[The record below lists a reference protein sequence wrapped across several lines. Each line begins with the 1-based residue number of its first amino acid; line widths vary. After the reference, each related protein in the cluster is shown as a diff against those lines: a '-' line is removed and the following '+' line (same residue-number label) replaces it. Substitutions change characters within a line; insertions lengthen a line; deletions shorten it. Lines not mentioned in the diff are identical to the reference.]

1 MEPSV
6 QDRDPNIIHSGLS
19 RTVTREGATVEVL
32 IYRLEHDPKWA
43 LEVVNEAK
51 TSTVWDALFDTDD
64 EALQAFEL
72 ALAEEGIDA
81 FLDRSNVIEFP
92 RLH

>member
-1 MEPSV
+1 MH
-6 QDRDPNIIHSGLS
+6 DRDPNIIHSGLS
-19 RTVTREGATVEVL
+19 RTVTIQGASVEVL

-51 TSTVWDALFDTDD
+51 TSTVFDALFDTDD

-72 ALAEEGIDA
+72 TLAEEGIQA
-81 FLDRSNVIEFP
+81 FLDRTNVIEFP
-92 RLH
+92 RRY

>member
-19 RTVTREGATVEVL
+19 RTVTVQGASVEVL

-51 TSTVWDALFDTDD
+51 TSTVWDALFDTDE

-81 FLDRSNVIEFP
+81 FLDRGNVIEFP
-92 RLH
+92 RRH

>member
-1 MEPSV
+1 M

-51 TSTVWDALFDTDD
+51 TSTVWDTLFDTDD

-72 ALAEEGIDA
+72 ALAEEGIEA
-81 FLDRSNVIEFP
+81 FLDRGNVIEFP
-92 RLH
+92 RRY

>member
-6 QDRDPNIIHSGLS
+6 QDRDPNIVQSGLS
-19 RTVTREGATVEVL
+19 RTVTVQGATVEVL

-92 RLH
+92 RRH